1 MHYCIVIGL
10 VLIASGDHENART
23 QLETAAE
30 VLESVLY
37 EQRSPEA
44 KSALFDLQTTC
55 YHTLQ
60 KTLVAMNRNEE
71 ALVAAERCKSR
82 YRFPN
87 SSTSTSR
94 KPLPCSENI
103 FDIVNRAKT
112 NILYF
117 SLAEDELYTWF
128 LQPQKR
134 IVRFN
139 VSKIDES
146 TLVIPGKTTSNG
158 KVSSFK
164 DESLSLLEQ
173 YINMVRDSLG
183 VNSETVLHEGDG
195 SGWRSSENLL
205 EDFANERQGFMRMVS
220 RNHLLNSSNYS
231 LSSLFSLGSVGGS
244 VASLQG
250 STRCGFVICFE
261 LSEITRLLSCL
272 DLSAVCRDPHVQD
285 VFLRLP
291 HGRDQVPCMLSITC
305 CWRLLMIFYQQA

>member
-1 MHYCIVIGL
+1 
-10 VLIASGDHENART
+10 
-23 QLETAAE
+23 
-30 VLESVLY
+30 
-37 EQRSPEA
+37 
-44 KSALFDLQTTC
+44 
-55 YHTLQ
+55 
-60 KTLVAMNRNEE
+60 MNRNED

-82 YRFPN
+82 YRSSS
-87 SSTSTSR
+87 SSTSSR

-103 FDIVNRAKT
+103 FDIVNRSKT

-139 VSKIDES
+139 VAKINET
-146 TLVIPGKTTSNG
+146 TLVVPGKAIANCKTG
-158 KVSSFK
+158 AVK
-164 DESLSLLEQ
+164 DENLTLLEQ

-183 VNSETVLHEGDG
+183 VNSETVLQEGDG

-250 STRCGFVICFE
+250 STR
-261 LSEITRLLSCL
+261 
-272 DLSAVCRDPHVQD
+272 
-285 VFLRLP
+285 
-291 HGRDQVPCMLSITC
+291 
-305 CWRLLMIFYQQA
+305 

>member
-1 MHYCIVIGL
+1 MFLSSIGL
-10 VLIASGDHENART
+10 VLIASGDTDNARS

-30 VLESVLY
+30 VLETVRY

-44 KSALFDLQTTC
+44 KAALFDLQTTC

-71 ALVAAERCKSR
+71 ALVAAERCKARNRSA
-82 YRFPN
+82 
-87 SSTSTSR
+87 TAASR

-117 SLAEDELYTWF
+117 SMADDELYTWF

-139 VSKIDES
+139 VAKINEN
-146 TLVIPGKTTSNG
+146 TLVVPGKLSNG
-158 KVSSFK
+158 KLGAIK
-164 DESLSLLEQ
+164 DDNQTLLEQ
-173 YINMVRDSLG
+173 YIHMVRDSLG
-183 VNSETVLHEGDG
+183 VNSETVLQEGDG

-205 EDFANERQGFMRMVS
+205 DDFANERQGFMRMVS

-250 STRCGFVICFE
+250 STR
-261 LSEITRLLSCL
+261 
-272 DLSAVCRDPHVQD
+272 
-285 VFLRLP
+285 
-291 HGRDQVPCMLSITC
+291 
-305 CWRLLMIFYQQA
+305 

>member
-1 MHYCIVIGL
+1 
-10 VLIASGDHENART
+10 
-23 QLETAAE
+23 
-30 VLESVLY
+30 
-37 EQRSPEA
+37 
-44 KSALFDLQTTC
+44 
-55 YHTLQ
+55 
-60 KTLVAMNRNEE
+60 MNRNEE

-82 YRFPN
+82 
-87 SSTSTSR
+87 SSTTPYSSR
-94 KPLPCSENI
+94 KSLPCSENI
-103 FDIVNRAKT
+103 FDIVNRSKT

-139 VSKIDES
+139 VAKINET
-146 TLVIPGKTTSNG
+146 TLVMPGKTTNNC
-158 KVSSFK
+158 KMSSVK
-164 DESLSLLEQ
+164 DDNLTLLEQ

-183 VNSETVLHEGDG
+183 VNSETVLQEGDG

-250 STRCGFVICFE
+250 STRFVIFF
-261 LSEITRLLSCL
+261 LLKFKILFFYLIWFRSIGSLQGSTRSRRIPVIAPWQGPSSLHALYNLLL
-272 DLSAVCRDPHVQD
+272 APFDDL
-285 VFLRLP
+285 LP
-291 HGRDQVPCMLSITC
+291 TSLNG
-305 CWRLLMIFYQQA
+305 

>member
-1 MHYCIVIGL
+1 M
-10 VLIASGDHENART
+10 

-30 VLESVLY
+30 VLEYVRY

-44 KSALFDLQTTC
+44 KSGLFDLQTTC
-55 YHTLQ
+55 YRTLQ

-82 YRFPN
+82 NRCPI
-87 SSTSTSR
+87 TSTSPR

-103 FDIVNRAKT
+103 FDIVNRSKT

-117 SLAEDELYTWF
+117 SLADDELYTWF

-139 VSKIDES
+139 VAKINET
-146 TLVIPGKTTSNG
+146 TLEFPGKTTDDSKNPS
-158 KVSSFK
+158 VK
-164 DESLSLLEQ
+164 DDNISLLEQ
-173 YINMVRDSLG
+173 YVNMVRDSLG
-183 VNSETVLHEGDG
+183 VNSESVLQDGDG
-195 SGWRSSENLL
+195 SGWRSSDNLL
-205 EDFANERQGFMRMVS
+205 DDFANERQGFMRMVS

-250 STRCGFVICFE
+250 STRLCTFIY
-261 LSEITRLLSCL
+261 I
-272 DLSAVCRDPHVQD
+272 Q
-285 VFLRLP
+285 
-291 HGRDQVPCMLSITC
+291 IN
-305 CWRLLMIFYQQA
+305 

>member
-1 MHYCIVIGL
+1 MIFHSNTFLGL
-10 VLIASGDHENART
+10 VLLASGDIDNARS

-30 VLESVLY
+30 VLELVRF

-44 KSALFDLQTTC
+44 KAALFDLQTTC
-55 YHTLQ
+55 YHSLQ

-71 ALVAAERCKSR
+71 ALVAAERCKARTRTDTSNQG
-82 YRFPN
+82 N
-87 SSTSTSR
+87 SARNRIT
-94 KPLPCSENI
+94 CSESI

-117 SLAEDELYTWF
+117 SLADDELYAWF

-139 VSKIDES
+139 VVKIDAS
-146 TLVIPGKTTSNG
+146 TLIIHEKSVVPIVGSNESNTTAQKIIGS
-158 KVSSFK
+158 KEVDSS
-164 DESLSLLEQ
+164 SLLEQ
-173 YINMVRDSLG
+173 YINYVRDSLG
-183 VNSETVLHEGDG
+183 VNSDSVLHDGDG

-205 EDFANERQGFMRMVS
+205 DDFTNEKAGFLRMVN

-250 STRCGFVICFE
+250 STR
-261 LSEITRLLSCL
+261 
-272 DLSAVCRDPHVQD
+272 
-285 VFLRLP
+285 
-291 HGRDQVPCMLSITC
+291 
-305 CWRLLMIFYQQA
+305 

>member
-1 MHYCIVIGL
+1 M
-10 VLIASGDHENART
+10 R
-23 QLETAAE
+23 
-30 VLESVLY
+30 Y

-44 KSALFDLQTTC
+44 KSGLFDLQTTC

-82 YRFPN
+82 YRY
-87 SSTSTSR
+87 STSFSSSR

-103 FDIVNRAKT
+103 FDIVNRGKT

-139 VSKIDES
+139 VAKINET
-146 TLVIPGKTTSNG
+146 TLVMPGKAAANCKSP
-158 KVSSFK
+158 SSVK
-164 DESLSLLEQ
+164 DENLSLLEQ

-183 VNSETVLHEGDG
+183 VNSESVLQDGDG

-250 STRCGFVICFE
+250 STRLVIFN
-261 LSEITRLLSCL
+261 SKYIKTN
-272 DLSAVCRDPHVQD
+272 
-285 VFLRLP
+285 
-291 HGRDQVPCMLSITC
+291 
-305 CWRLLMIFYQQA
+305 